1 MQRPTGVTILAVLA
15 FVAAGLWLTLS
26 LLYLVAAVMP
36 SRASA
41 MSTGIEDKL
50 IITYIVALPLAPSAL
65 CFMTG
70 VGLWKLRKWGRVLAI
85 LLVGLSFMGYAI
97 ALAKPFRP
105 TDLFLGL
112 SLLLTGLI
120 YTAIDAGI
128 LIYLFRPHVK
138 QAFGA
143 TGF

>member
-1 MQRPTGVTILAVLA
+1 MQRPTGLTILAVLA

-26 LLYLVAAVMP
+26 LLHLVAAVMP
-36 SRASA
+36 SRANA
-41 MSTGIEDKL
+41 TSTGIEDKL
-50 IITYIVALPLAPSAL
+50 IIAYIVALPLAPSAP

-85 LLVGLSFMGYAI
+85 LLVCLSLLGYAI
-97 ALAKPFRP
+97 ALAKPFRH

-112 SLLLTGLI
+112 SLLVTGLI
-120 YTAIDAGI
+120 YAAIDAGI
-128 LIYLFRPHVK
+128 LIYLFRPRVK

>member
-1 MQRPTGVTILAVLA
+1 VQRPTGVTILAVLA

-26 LLYLVAAVMP
+26 LLYLVAIFMP

-41 MSTGIEDKL
+41 MSTGVEDKL

-70 VGLWKLRKWGRVLAI
+70 VGLWRLRKWGRVLAI
-85 LLVGLSFMGYAI
+85 LLA
-97 ALAKPFRP
+97 
-105 TDLFLGL
+105 GL
-112 SLLLTGLI
+112 SLLGYAIVLARPYSRMDLFLVMGLI
-120 YTAIDAGI
+120 YAAIDAGI
-128 LIYLFRPHVK
+128 LIYLFRPPVK

-143 TGF
+143 TGY